1 MPSDHYV
8 KFKEREEAR
17 KAPWR
22 GKELKLSPEGQKA
35 ATEK

>member
-8 KFKEREEAR
+8 KFKEREEAK

-22 GKELKLSPEGQKA
+22 RKELKQKGQKA
-35 ATEK
+35 